1 MFLRVGLIDF
11 VELFLQKEHLAIRE
25 KKRPEDPIEWN
36 DLKSM
41 RFTRAVRIKA
51 SNLKVHVVL

>member
-1 MFLRVGLIDF
+1 MFLRVELIDF

-25 KKRPEDPIEWN
+25 KRRPEDPIEWN

-51 SNLKVHVVL
+51 CNLKAHVML

>member
-1 MFLRVGLIDF
+1 MFLRVELIDF

-25 KKRPEDPIEWN
+25 KRRPEDPIEWN

-41 RFTRAVRIKA
+41 RLTRAVRIKA
-51 SNLKVHVVL
+51 CNLKVQVML

>member
-1 MFLRVGLIDF
+1 MDLIDF

-25 KKRPEDPIEWN
+25 KRRPEDPIELN

-51 SNLKVHVVL
+51 CNLKVHVML

>member
-1 MFLRVGLIDF
+1 MELIDF

-25 KKRPEDPIEWN
+25 KRRPEDPIEWN

-51 SNLKVHVVL
+51 CNLKVQVML